1 MAIAVKFNP
10 ESEEDRKTTKRII
23 KWFDENME
31 SVPSVSS
38 ATTQSNLEPPSNVP
52 VIKNPAEPATEAQIG
67 VMRKFHI
74 PFDEGISKGEASEL
88 IRKSK
93 EGN

>member
-1 MAIAVKFNP
+1 MVKIKFNP
-10 ESEEDRKTTKRII
+10 ERVEDREFVRRMI
-23 KWFDENME
+23 KWYDENME
-31 SVPSVSS
+31 SVPSSS
-38 ATTQSNLEPPSNVP
+38 ATTQSNLEPP

>member
-1 MAIAVKFNP
+1 MVKIEFN
-10 ESEEDRKTTKRII
+10 SEKAEDLEFVRRFM

-93 EGN
+93 EGK